1 MKLTIATIAASAL
14 LAGAAAAM
22 TVTENA
28 FEDPRS
34 AALGAT
40 SAVISGTTLEVPSET
55 VFEPRAKALVSQPN
69 VEISLFDGA
78 AEEPRGYAIR

>member
-34 AALGAT
+34 AALGA
-40 SAVISGTTLEVPSET
+40 SSLVVSGTTLEVPSEK
-55 VFEPRAKALVSQPN
+55 VFDPRANALVSQAD
-69 VEISLFDGA
+69 VEISLFDGQ